1 MFSFDVPFFVNVR
14 LSPKKELNARDFAE
28 GKMAEVLEKLQEE
41 KVNYLL
47 VVGNVAKLLPFWKIG
62 SIVSL
67 TKEYASKVKGES
79 QEISLDE
86 KTLKFLRGL
95 DVALV
100 VSFKEENDIE
110 KDLSDYMK
118 GTLSKE
124 CLKVS
129 VNEIKDLE
137 SMIKLYKEAFDVES
151 VELLK
156 LQ

>member
-1 MFSFDVPFFVNVR
+1 M
-14 LSPKKELNARDFAE
+14 
-28 GKMAEVLEKLQEE
+28 
-41 KVNYLL
+41 
-47 VVGNVAKLLPFWKIG
+47 
-62 SIVSL
+62 
-67 TKEYASKVKGES
+67 
-79 QEISLDE
+79 
-86 KTLKFLRGL
+86 KFLRGL